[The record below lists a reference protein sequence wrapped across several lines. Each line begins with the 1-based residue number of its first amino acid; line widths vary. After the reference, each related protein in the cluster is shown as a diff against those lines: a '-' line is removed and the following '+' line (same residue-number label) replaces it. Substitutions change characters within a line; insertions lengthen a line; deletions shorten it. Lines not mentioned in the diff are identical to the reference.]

1 MRFIFIGPRSIG
13 KSTVG
18 KALAQKLNLEYFD
31 FDEYVEEKLN
41 GIDQYIEDNDVESYR
56 VEEEKILKRFVS
68 ELPENFVVS
77 VGGGT
82 VASQFKEISQINAN
96 LLTKS
101 GKIIYLSP
109 SENKEEATEIL
120 HKREQK
126 RKGDKDYSETLKLF
140 ELRKPIYEKIFDL
153 KFEVKNKSPSKIVND
168 ILLKVS
174 AE

>member
-18 KALAQKLNLEYFD
+18 KALAQKLNIEYFD

-41 GIDQYIEDNDVESYR
+41 GIDQYIKDNSVESYR
-56 VEEEKILKRFVS
+56 IKEEKILKQFVS
-68 ELPENFVVS
+68 ELPEKFVVS

-82 VASQFKEISQINAN
+82 VASQFKEIRQRNINILKKN
-96 LLTKS
+96 

-109 SENKEEATEIL
+109 SENRKEATEIL
-120 HKREQK
+120 HEREQK
-126 RKGDKDYSETLKLF
+126 RKGDKDYSETQKLF
-140 ELRKPIYEKIFDL
+140 ELRKPIYEKIFDF
-153 KFEVKNKSPSKIVND
+153 KFEIKNKSPSEIVKD
-168 ILLKVS
+168 ILLKVP

>member
-18 KALAQKLNLEYFD
+18 KALAQKLNFEYFD
-31 FDEYVEEKLN
+31 FDEYVELKLN
-41 GIDQYIEDNDVESYR
+41 GIDQHIENNSVESYR
-56 VEEEKILKRFVS
+56 IEEEKILKKFVS
-68 ELPENFVVS
+68 ELPEKCVVS

-82 VASQFKEISQINAN
+82 IASQFKDVSKRNVEILKKN
-96 LLTKS
+96 

-109 SENKEEATEIL
+109 SEDKKEAIEIL
-120 HKREQK
+120 FEREQK
-126 RKGDKDYSETLKLF
+126 RKGDKDYSETVKLF
-140 ELRKPIYEKIFDL
+140 EIRKPIYEKIFDV
-153 KFEVKNKSPSKIVND
+153 KIEVKNKSLSEIVDD

>member
-31 FDEYVEEKLN
+31 FDEYVEKKIK
-41 GIDQYIEDNDVESYR
+41 GINQHIKNNSVESYR
-56 VEEEKILKRFVS
+56 TEEEKILKQFVS
-68 ELPENFVVS
+68 ELPEQFVVS

-82 VASQFKEISQINAN
+82 VASQFKEISERNVDV
-96 LLTKS
+96 LKRF
-101 GKIIYLSP
+101 GKIVYLSP
-109 SENKEEATEIL
+109 SENINEATEIL
-120 HKREQK
+120 HEREQK

-140 ELRKPIYEKIFDL
+140 ELRKPVYEKVFDL
-153 KFEVKNKSPSKIVND
+153 KFEVKNKSPSEIVND

-174 AE
+174 TE